1 MPVIRIETRIRAPVE
16 KCFDLARD
24 VDLHVASASRTH
36 ERAVAGVTHGLL
48 GPGDVVTWEAV
59 HFGVKQRLSVRI
71 ARFERPRMFEDEMLR
86 GAFASFTHTHEF
98 HPDGDATMMVDLFE
112 YRSPFGILGV
122 AADKLF
128 LERYMTRFLKRRA
141 ETLKHAAESDL
152 LQARE

>member
-36 ERAVAGVTHGLL
+36 ERAVAGFTHGLL
-48 GPGDVVTWEAV
+48 DDGDVVTWEAV
-59 HFGVKQRLSVRI
+59 HFGVKQRLTVRI
-71 ARFERPRMFEDEMLR
+71 TRFDRPRMFEDEMVR
-86 GAFASFTHTHEF
+86 GAFASLTHTHEF
-98 HPDGDATMMVDLFE
+98 HPDGNATVMVDVFE
-112 YRSPFGILGV
+112 YRSPLGILGV

-128 LERYMTRFLKRRA
+128 LERYMTHFLKERA
-141 ETLKHAAESDL
+141 ETLKYAAESDI